1 MNMNI
6 HPISRLDSYTSHG
19 VELDLDLD
27 VRYEIID
34 GLIYI
39 EYVFLSG
46 TSIDLMP
53 YLWDNHI
60 DKLAEE
66 IGDYHASGYDQE

>member
-1 MNMNI
+1 MNI
-6 HPISRLDSYTSHG
+6 HPMNRLDRYTVHG
-19 VELDLDLD
+19 VRLDLDLD

-39 EYVFLSG
+39 EYVFLTG
-46 TSIDLMP
+46 TNINIMP
-53 YLWDNHI
+53 YLWESYV

-66 IGDYHASGYDQE
+66 IGDYHASGYDSE

>member
-1 MNMNI
+1 MNMNV
-6 HPISRLDSYTSHG
+6 HPMNRLDSYTAHG
-19 VELDLDLD
+19 VQLDLDLD

-39 EYVFLSG
+39 EYVFLTG
-46 TSIDLMP
+46 TGINIMP
-53 YLWDNHI
+53 YLWESHI

-66 IGDYHASGYDQE
+66 IGDYHASGYDSE

>member
-1 MNMNI
+1 MNMNV
-6 HPISRLDSYTSHG
+6 HPMNRLDSYTVHG
-19 VELDLDLD
+19 IELDLDLD

-46 TSIDLMP
+46 TGIDLMP
-53 YLWDNHI
+53 YLWDSQM
-60 DKLAEE
+60 DRLAEE